1 MKENLLKFGIKVLA
15 ISAILFAIWSLGGRE
30 YYLSFMRS
38 SSIFLLKIFTTK
50 LHRFGSPSYGF
61 AMLIPFLS
69 LALATRTVSFKGKLY
84 KILMGI
90 GVIIAWNW
98 LLIFVWYFLHQKVG
112 QTDTVSVQQR
122 STLFFLSGIL
132 PFVLWA
138 VLFRDNIKKLFYPKK
153 RKPARAAA

>member
-15 ISAILFAIWSLGGRE
+15 ISAILFAIWLLGGRD
-30 YYLSFMRS
+30 YYLSFIRS
-38 SSIFLLKIFTTK
+38 TSIFLLKIFTTK

-69 LALATRTVSFKGKLY
+69 LALATKTLNFQGKLY
-84 KILMGI
+84 KILIGI

-98 LLIFVWYFLHQKVG
+98 FLVFVWYFLHEKVG
-112 QTDTVSVQQR
+112 QTDTVSIQQR
-122 STLFFLSGIL
+122 TTLFFLSGIL
-132 PFVLWA
+132 PFMLWA

-153 RKPARAAA
+153 RKPARNTA